1 MTAAG
6 GSKSLQSGKSWQ
18 RKQLHELSTTD
29 GRTTMAKSIE
39 STGSKIIVGVV
50 IAVVAA
56 AVGYLISYLDQHRR
70 DQITFVSAQIEKLY
84 GPLFALAKANDIAW
98 RHFQEADWDDRPVY
112 FPDGVALPE
121 KDIVV
126 WRLWMSNVF
135 QPMNVKMENAIV
147 NNAQLL
153 VGEEMPQ
160 MFLQFISHTE
170 AYKSVIATWKE
181 GAPIVEADRLS
192 RANASPVSFPKQ
204 PDFTDCIVDQYHM
217 LKALQQQLQ
226 EQVVRWFTALRE
238 EIAPACLKK

>member
-1 MTAAG
+1 
-6 GSKSLQSGKSWQ
+6 
-18 RKQLHELSTTD
+18 
-29 GRTTMAKSIE
+29 MARLIE
-39 STGSKIIVGVV
+39 STGSRIIVGVI
-50 IAVVAA
+50 IAMATAV
-56 AVGYLISYLDQHRR
+56 VGYLLLYLEQHRKE
-70 DQITFVSAQIEKLY
+70 QITFVSAQIEKLY
-84 GPLFALAKANDIAW
+84 GPLFTLAKANDIAW
-98 RHFQEADWDDRPVY
+98 RHFREADWGDRPAY
-112 FPDGVALPE
+112 FPEGVALPE

-126 WRLWMSNVF
+126 WRQWMSNVF
-135 QPMNVKMENAIV
+135 QPMNVRMENAIV

-181 GAPIVEADRLS
+181 GAPLVEADRSS

-226 EQVVRWFTALRE
+226 EQVVGSFTALRE